1 MENEL
6 SKVGVNGNLDKSSG
20 IRTGTCAVVVVNK
33 ERTLVANVSAA
44 SKYSSEH
51 LHNNMET
58 LSRAKLIYSTGF
70 FLLTNASALLE
81 IAKYANDNDI
91 PFVFNLSAVFIMDV
105 ALDSVLATLKHA
117 DIVFANED
125 ECDKFA

>member
-6 SKVGVNGNLDKSSG
+6 SKVGVNGNWDKSSG
-20 IRTGTCAVVVVNK
+20 IRTGTCAVVVVDK

-44 SKYSSEH
+44 GKYSSEH
-51 LHNNMET
+51 LYNNRET

-81 IAKYANDNDI
+81 IGKYANDNDI
-91 PFVFNLSAVFIMDV
+91 PFVFNLSAVSIMDV